1 MKLLYVWIEKFRNIE
16 RQGFVIDNEY
26 LVTVNSPD
34 TETIEYLDSEN
45 HSVRFCGTPSGLEL
59 FRKIYHRE
67 IQINKNEQYKEGVKD
82 STTIRNIT
90 ALVGENA
97 SGKTS
102 IIECL
107 HMRSDQLHYRNE
119 EQRYYFLVFLDEATN
134 SIVIRSR
141 DVLISGKG
149 VTKLNLPHSKG
160 YEEYIIPLV
169 ENSDGTSTLI
179 KDTTNIVSI
188 FQKYRQET
196 EGTHYNVLGM
206 PTMPINLADSDFRN
220 AFAGMFDFFC
230 VFHELG
236 GRDNRLVIYLIDDS
250 REYQGYFTKNEVTS
264 EEYKTYFI
272 YRIANLLFRKLRDFL
287 YHEQPLL
294 MLSGEIIWSPEKDI
308 LKKEDVEC
316 AEVLSFCN
324 IYFPRK
330 GNTSLVSMHLDTPSR
345 GQISQAISFFR
356 NSTHVHNG
364 KRLYNKYLDALE
376 ELFNCLLDAD
386 AELFTAYYKLEIP
399 FKDHYKN
406 IIASFW
412 NCLELDDPHR
422 NWCESINVDF
432 EWLSAGEYQIATM
445 FSGLYQRLSEKS
457 EGTENRGLILL
468 LDEPEMH
475 MHPETGRRFI
485 SYLERA
491 LYEFKKKGLIN
502 HCQIIMATHSPFIIR
517 ELSNYTNSIALVEKK
532 NSIITVRDFN
542 DLSQLILPRRNS
554 YSFNLVMYKIF
565 GVPTIELHNELY
577 GVLQEVNGR
586 DNIMSND
593 KEEGMDDWLR
603 KAIPQ
608 SELVIRKWITEKG
621 KEHEVILQTYIRH
634 SIHHPNNR
642 KNPQYT
648 ENNFRQSVEQMLR
661 LL

>member
-1 MKLLYVWIEKFRNIE
+1 
-16 RQGFVIDNEY
+16 
-26 LVTVNSPD
+26 
-34 TETIEYLDSEN
+34 
-45 HSVRFCGTPSGLEL
+45 
-59 FRKIYHRE
+59 
-67 IQINKNEQYKEGVKD
+67 
-82 STTIRNIT
+82 
-90 ALVGENA
+90 
-97 SGKTS
+97 
-102 IIECL
+102 
-107 HMRSDQLHYRNE
+107 
-119 EQRYYFLVFLDEATN
+119 
-134 SIVIRSR
+134 
-141 DVLISGKG
+141 
-149 VTKLNLPHSKG
+149 
-160 YEEYIIPLV
+160 
-169 ENSDGTSTLI
+169 
-179 KDTTNIVSI
+179 
-188 FQKYRQET
+188 
-196 EGTHYNVLGM
+196 
-206 PTMPINLADSDFRN
+206 
-220 AFAGMFDFFC
+220 
-230 VFHELG
+230 
-236 GRDNRLVIYLIDDS
+236 
-250 REYQGYFTKNEVTS
+250 
-264 EEYKTYFI
+264 
-272 YRIANLLFRKLRDFL
+272 
-287 YHEQPLL
+287 
-294 MLSGEIIWSPEKDI
+294 
-308 LKKEDVEC
+308 
-316 AEVLSFCN
+316 
-324 IYFPRK
+324 
-330 GNTSLVSMHLDTPSR
+330 
-345 GQISQAISFFR
+345 
-356 NSTHVHNG
+356 
-364 KRLYNKYLDALE
+364 LYNKYLDALE

-457 EGTENRGLILL
+457 EGSENRDLILL

-485 SYLERA
+485 SYLETA
-491 LYEFKKKGLIN
+491 LNEFKKKGLIN
-502 HCQIIMATHSPFIIR
+502 PCQIIMATHSPFIIR

-532 NSIITVRDFN
+532 NNIITIRDFN
-542 DLSQLILPRRNS
+542 DLSQLILPKRNS

-634 SIHHPNNR
+634 SIHHSNNR
-642 KNPQYT
+642 KNPQYN
-648 ENNFRQSVEQMLR
+648 ENDFRQSIEQMLR